1 MILQQVTAPAS
12 EPITA
17 SELQLHL
24 RLGDDVVLE
33 ETDLLL
39 GIIQTAR
46 EHVEDITRRAL
57 FTQTWDMFLN
67 EFPNC
72 TEIKI
77 PFGNLQSVTY
87 VKYTDSDGNF
97 TTLTEGDDYLVETNG
112 DQCGFVK
119 LPDSVSWPSATLGVS
134 KPVHIRFVAGWS
146 DTDDI
151 PAKIKVAIK
160 MICHDLYENRE
171 SQAFV
176 SSGGYIE
183 NSTVGKLLSSVRL
196 MDAFR

>member
-24 RLGDDVVLE
+24 RLGDDIATE
-33 ETDLLL
+33 EESLLL
-39 GIIQTAR
+39 GILQTSR
-46 EHVEDITRRAL
+46 EHVEDVTRRAL

-67 EFPNC
+67 EFPSG
-72 TEIKI
+72 TAIKI

-97 TTLTEGDDYLVETNG
+97 TTLTEGSDYIVETNG
-112 DQCGFVK
+112 CHCGFVK
-119 LPDSVSWPSATLGVS
+119 LPYSGSWPLATLGVS
-134 KPVHIRFVAGWS
+134 NPVHIRFVAGWS
-146 DTDDI
+146 DVDDI

-171 SQAFV
+171 SQAFTV
-176 SSGGYIE
+176 SGGYIE

>member
-1 MILQQVTAPAS
+1 MILQQVIAPAS

-17 SELQLHL
+17 GELQLHL
-24 RLGDDVVLE
+24 RLGDDIVLVE
-33 ETDLLL
+33 SELLQVIL
-39 GIIQTAR
+39 QAAR
-46 EHVEDITRRAL
+46 EYVEDITRRAL

-67 EFPNC
+67 EFPSG
-72 TEIKI
+72 TAIKI

-87 VKYTDSDGNF
+87 VKYTDSDGLF
-97 TTLTEGDDYLVETNG
+97 TTMVENTDYIVETNG

-119 LPDSVSWPSATLGVS
+119 LPDSVSWPSATLGPS
-134 KPVHIRFVAGWS
+134 NPVHIRFIAGWP

-171 SQAFV
+171 SQVFGT
-176 SSGGYIE
+176 SGGYVE
-183 NSTVGKLLSSVRL
+183 NTVVDKLLSSVRL